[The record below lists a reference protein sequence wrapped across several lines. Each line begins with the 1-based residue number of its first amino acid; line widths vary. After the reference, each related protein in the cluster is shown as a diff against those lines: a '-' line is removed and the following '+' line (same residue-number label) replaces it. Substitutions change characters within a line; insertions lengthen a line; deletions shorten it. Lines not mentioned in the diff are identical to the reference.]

1 MWKKLILYKN
11 SIMNSDKKLYLYS
24 GLAIALSVVAYVVI
38 TRKKKLDTDP
48 SAIEVK
54 PDVTTTTG
62 DEISN
67 EQAVIDPTLSEI
79 IKLPLAQAKA
89 RMLGKNIYS
98 KVDNVNPRQ
107 TPYVNN
113 GWLVNN
119 SVGGRIT
126 QKNTLIGSVTDVV
139 NDKGLLK
146 NNSGAIYKWVK
157 VKPSPDAV
165 KQIKDDSSFLMGT
178 KTDSFYVREDVIKLN
193 NN

>member
-1 MWKKLILYKN
+1 
-11 SIMNSDKKLYLYS
+11 MNSDKKLYLYS

-48 SAIEVK
+48 SANQVK

-126 QKNTLIGSVTDVV
+126 QKNTLIGTVTDVV